1 MEVPESKDHAVI
13 LKYDGVYQYTIMES
27 RPVDRAVSLVPGEA
41 VYIDFTTV
49 GLLTGDQQRTLTWNS
64 EGVEY
69 RITSANLPVEE
80 MKKVAASM
88 QENRVNNTK

>member
-1 MEVPESKDHAVI
+1 
-13 LKYDGVYQYTIMES
+13 
-27 RPVDRAVSLVPGEA
+27 LVPGEA

-88 QENRVNNTK
+88 QGESGK